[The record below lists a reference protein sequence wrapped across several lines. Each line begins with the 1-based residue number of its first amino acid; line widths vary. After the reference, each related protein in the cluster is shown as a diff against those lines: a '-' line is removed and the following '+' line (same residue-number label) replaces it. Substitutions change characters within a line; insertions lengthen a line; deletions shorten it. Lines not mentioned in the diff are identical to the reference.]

1 MDGNRQWWIVSYW
14 QAGFTSLALAF
25 STAVLAETR
34 PGVPEVD
41 VVVDRIA
48 ARLASE
54 ASGGSEFRR
63 ARWTTLA
70 IPDADGQPRGIS
82 IFTIEG
88 IGGGN
93 NFTQYMTLLDTDAEH
108 VRFIEA
114 DTWIVG
120 GKGIRLLVAN
130 ELSIR
135 EGLIVV
141 PTLSYAERD
150 ALCCP
155 SMPGDARFEIRG
167 GKLHERVD

>member
-1 MDGNRQWWIVSYW
+1 MSYW
-14 QAGFTSLALAF
+14 KAGFASLVLAS

-34 PGVPEVD
+34 PGLPEVD

-54 ASGGSEFRR
+54 ASGGSEFRQ

-70 IPDADGQPRGIS
+70 IPGGDGQPRGVS

-93 NFTQYMTLLDTDAEH
+93 NFTQYMTLLDADAEH
-108 VRFIEA
+108 LRFIEA
-114 DTWIVG
+114 DTRVVG

-130 ELSIR
+130 KFSIR
-135 EGLIVV
+135 DGLIVV

-155 SMPGDARFEIRG
+155 SMPGGARFEIRG